1 MGDGGAQ
8 SAAHTVRR
16 MQRHEKER
24 GRFARWRQRSNG
36 SQTASDDAR
45 SLAPGLEPSHGAGG
59 RGREGTQCEGL
70 AAKSR
75 ASLEKCFEGRIRL
88 LRGGLAILL

>member
-1 MGDGGAQ
+1 MV
-8 SAAHTVRR
+8 VRR
-16 MQRHEKER
+16 APLIQYAER
-24 GRFARWRQRSNG
+24 SGTKRSAGDPHGAG
-36 SQTASDDAR
+36 SAITASDGAR
-45 SLAPGLEPSHGAGG
+45 SLAPGLGPSHGAGG